1 MIRIIA
7 IASLLFYSTVLFAQV
22 KVTGKVMNAKNNPVE
37 LAEILIIDKNAVARK
52 NDITDGSGNFTLYT
66 ESGSYLLQI
75 KKMGEILWEQKID
88 ISHDI
93 NLGNIEVFEKEE
105 KLSEVV
111 INAKK
116 KIIERKVDRLIF
128 NVENSIAG
136 STGDAMDAL
145 KVTPNIRVQN
155 ETIALVGKS
164 NLQIMVDDI
173 LIQLSETDMINYL
186 KSIPAND
193 IKSIEVITAPSA
205 KYESSGNSGI
215 INIKLKKVKK
225 DSWNASLNSAYIQ
238 KTYATGTLGGSFNYK
253 KDKLSLYN
261 SVNYRNG
268 TRLSTDNSSIYY
280 TEETWNQNNPRKIND
295 EVLSDRFGLDYE
307 FSKKWTLGLQYITSY
322 TKSNNNEMP
331 LTTITDNDNQEINYY
346 ISSKSKYI
354 TKPKLNSINWHNL
367 FTIDSIG
374 KKVSI
379 DINYL
384 ESVNKSNRDYFGN
397 ELDINSQILPD
408 TYFAAINSNN
418 QNIKNFSGKIDFE
431 IPTKFIN
438 LEFGGK
444 LSTSTTNNN
453 AVFYNNETGD
463 PTLDLGQTNTFKYKE
478 KIQALYISG
487 NKKIGS
493 KWESQIGLRLETTQ
507 TEGFSLNL
515 NQTNKKNYAK
525 LFPTFYLTYN
535 ANENNTFSFNY
546 TRRIV
551 RPNYQQLNPFRIY
564 SSPYVYAEGNP
575 YLQPSF
581 TDNFDFTYSYKKLES
596 NIYVTSVKNNFQQI
610 GIVDSNSNIT
620 RYFIENFLS
629 SQNYGISE
637 SYTFDRI
644 KWWNSILTFNANYFQ
659 SKSKLIIT
667 EQNNDGFNAF
677 VSTNND
683 FTLNK
688 PKTFLFNLTYW
699 YNFPGAFGIYKNTAS
714 SSLSMSAKYLM
725 LNKDLQLSIIGN
737 DIFSS
742 QRPTYISYVNNIRQ
756 EYRNYYD
763 ARSLTVSLLY
773 KFGNNKI
780 NVNQRKFGNEE
791 EKNRAN

>member
-1 MIRIIA
+1 MIRTIV
-7 IASLLFYSTVLFAQV
+7 IASLLFYSSVLFAQA
-22 KVTGKVMNAKNNPVE
+22 KVTGRVIDTKNNPVE
-37 LAEILIIDKNAVARK
+37 LAEILIIDKDSIAKK
-52 NDITDGSGNFTLYT
+52 NDMSNSNGDFTLHA
-66 ESGSYLLQI
+66 EAGSYLLQI
-75 KKMGEILWEQKID
+75 KQMGNILWEQKMD
-88 ISHDI
+88 ITHDI
-93 NLGNIEVFEKEE
+93 DLGNIEVFEKKE

-111 INAKK
+111 LKTKK

-136 STGDAMDAL
+136 NTGDAMDAL
-145 KVTPNIRVQN
+145 KVTPNVRIQN
-155 ETIALVGKS
+155 ENIALVGKS

-215 INIKLKKVKK
+215 INIRLKKAKK
-225 DSWNASLNSAYIQ
+225 DSWNASLNSAYAQ
-238 KTYATGTLGGSFNYK
+238 KTYPAGSIGGSFNYK

-268 TRLSTDNSSIYY
+268 TRLSTDNSTIYY
-280 TEETWNQNNPRKIND
+280 AEETWNQNNPRKIND

-307 FSKKWTLGLQYITSY
+307 ISKKWISGIQFMTSY
-322 TKSNNNEMP
+322 TKSNNNEKP
-331 LTTITDNDNQEINYY
+331 LTTITNNYNQEISYY

-367 FTIDSIG
+367 FKIDSIG

-397 ELDINSQILPD
+397 ELDINSQIIPD
-408 TYFAAINSNN
+408 TYFAATNSNN

-431 IPTKFIN
+431 MPSKFIN

-453 AVFYNNETGD
+453 VVFYNNESGE
-463 PTLDLGQTNTFKYKE
+463 PVLDLGQTNTFKYKE
-478 KIQALYISG
+478 QIQALYISG

-493 KWESQIGLRLETTQ
+493 KWESQLGFRLETTQ

-535 ANENNTFSFNY
+535 ANENNSFSLNY
-546 TRRIV
+546 SRRIV

-564 SSPYVYAEGNP
+564 DSPYVYAEGNP

-596 NIYVTSVKNNFQQI
+596 SIYVTSVTNNFQQI
-610 GIVDSNSNIT
+610 GIVDSDSNIT

-637 SYTFDRI
+637 SYIFDRI
-644 KWWNSILTFNANYFQ
+644 KGWNSILTFNANYFQ
-659 SKSKLIIT
+659 SQSKLIIT

-688 PKTFLFNLTYW
+688 PQTFLFNVTYW

-725 LNKDLQLSIIGN
+725 LKKNLQLSIIGN
-737 DIFSS
+737 DIFSG
-742 QRPTYISYVNNIRQ
+742 QRPTYISYINSIRQ

-763 ARSLTVSLLY
+763 SRSLTVSILY